1 MKIIKFEG
9 ASMRETLAK
18 VKAELG
24 DQAVVVSTRQIRRG
38 LLGSAYEIAAAIDQ
52 DDDGPAVP
60 APAPAPRPMAR
71 PTLDDGEVE
80 RVVAPLRA
88 ELRSLRAMMRAR
100 ADERPPANPD
110 LREELAAL
118 RRACWA

>member
-52 DDDGPAVP
+52 DDDGPAVAGCLLLDP
-60 APAPAPRPMAR
+60 ADGCLLYTSPSPR
-71 PTLDDGEVE
+71 D
-80 RVVAPLRA
+80 
-88 ELRSLRAMMRAR
+88 
-100 ADERPPANPD
+100 
-110 LREELAAL
+110 
-118 RRACWA
+118 

>member
-24 DQAVVVSTRQIRRG
+24 DQAVVVSTRQIRRV

-52 DDDGPAVP
+52 DDTARRSRRRR
-60 APAPAPRPMAR
+60 PR
-71 PTLDDGEVE
+71 
-80 RVVAPLRA
+80 
-88 ELRSLRAMMRAR
+88 RAR
-100 ADERPPANPD
+100 WRG
-110 LREELAAL
+110 
-118 RRACWA
+118 RRWTTARSSAWSRRCAPSCGRCGR